1 MRKDCDRK
9 APLFAEPT
17 GVASGEYRETVEPS
31 TAPRSVSAGTAAHH
45 PIGESDGSRCLLR
58 CDGGLTARCRALSP
72 HRRSRSARGEDC
84 SQPLPAGIGGSGRH
98 AFGCFLG
105 PHARGS
111 RVPVWRRELP
121 RLRRVAGSS
130 TRPDADD
137 RCGAGFH
144 ACCGSM
150 DDRPTLLSLDVPVGE
165 GRVGLLDVRAA
176 PGDPGEPAGAR
187 TPAAARTRALGPEAS
202 LLPRSPAVGCRADHR
217 RIQMQVSRIERAAL
231 AKLSEFASVAA

>member
-150 DDRPTLLSLDVPVGE
+150 DDRPTLVVPRCPG
-165 GRVGLLDVRAA
+165 GRRPRRAA
-176 PGDPGEPAGAR
+176 GCASCSRRPGGR
-187 TPAAARTRALGPEAS
+187 TGWQADA
-202 LLPRSPAVGCRADHR
+202 LPRLPARERLVLRLRYYHGLPQSDVAPIIGAFRCRFR
-217 RIQMQVSRIERAAL
+217 GS
-231 AKLSEFASVAA
+231 SELPWPS

>member
-121 RLRRVAGSS
+121 AYAALRIEYAIRRG
-130 TRPDADD
+130 RQ
-137 RCGAGFH
+137 CGAGFP
-144 ACCGSM
+144 ARCGSRVTVQRCCPRCPGGR
-150 DDRPTLLSLDVPVGE
+150 RP
-165 GRVGLLDVRAA
+165 RRAA
-176 PGDPGEPAGAR
+176 GCASCSR
-187 TPAAARTRALGPEAS
+187 RPEENWLAHA
-202 LLPRSPAVGCRADHR
+202 LPRLPARERLVLRLRYYHGLPQSDVAPIIGAFRCRFR
-217 RIQMQVSRIERAAL
+217 GS
-231 AKLSEFASVAA
+231 SELPWPS